1 MLNPVQHSTCYARG
15 FTLLELIL
23 AMAAFALVTVGSF
36 AAINSLVQARD
47 AQQQTAELLQQ
58 LQLTNHHLERDITQ
72 LVNRGARTQG
82 LNREPAVLG
91 QQGLL
96 RGTKTGWSNPLN
108 QQRSNLQRFQY
119 RIDDQQLLREHWVHV
134 DNSGGVPA
142 VSTVLLEGV
151 NGLSF
156 RYQNNAREW
165 LDEWQ
170 PGSGPVGNSG
180 ALPRAIE
187 VTLELEDESRIRRVF
202 VTLQGSN
209 T

>member
-1 MLNPVQHSTCYARG
+1 MLSQAQYPTRNVLG

-23 AMAAFALVTVGSF
+23 AIAAFSLVTVGSF
-36 AAINSLVQARD
+36 AAINSLVQARE

-58 LQLTNHHLERDITQ
+58 LQLTNHHLERDIVQ

-96 RGTKTGWSNPLN
+96 RGTRTGWSNPLN

-119 RIDDQQLLREHWVHV
+119 RIDDQRLLREHWVHV

-142 VSTVLLEGV
+142 VSTVLLEGI
-151 NGLSF
+151 NNLSF

-170 PGSGPVGNSG
+170 PGAAAIGNLG
-180 ALPRAIE
+180 ELPRAIE

-209 T
+209 G

>member
-1 MLNPVQHSTCYARG
+1 MLSSTRHSTQSARG

-23 AMAAFALVTVGSF
+23 AIAAFSLVTAGSL
-36 AAINSLVQARD
+36 AAINSLVQARE
-47 AQQQTAELLQQ
+47 AQLQNAELLQQ
-58 LQLTNHHLERDITQ
+58 LQLTNHNLERDITQ
-72 LVNRGARTQG
+72 LVNRDVRTQG

-119 RIDDQQLLREHWVHV
+119 RIDNQQLLREHWVHV

-142 VSTVLLEGV
+142 ASTVLLEGI
-151 NGLSF
+151 NSLQF

-165 LDEWQ
+165 LDDWR
-170 PGSGPVGNSG
+170 PGTGSSE
-180 ALPRAIE
+180 LPRAIE

-202 VTLQGSN
+202 ITLEGSN
-209 T
+209 G